1 VGVSLMSRLWTSVA
15 RLSSATLRTA
25 ICSSFLFSDAKG
37 DTGRTLTDDACDRF
51 EELDDSA
58 V

>member
-1 VGVSLMSRLWTSVA
+1 MGASLTSRWWTSLT
-15 RLSSATLRTA
+15 RCSSARLRTA
-25 ICSSFLFSDAKG
+25 SCSSRLSSDAKG
-37 DTGRTLTDDACDRF
+37 DTGQTLTDDACDRF